1 MDFLEIFCVILVSTF
16 WTLAIIKEVKS
27 NRRLAP
33 DGAVFVKE
41 FVNKIEVI
49 ESATK
54 HHGKPSTI
62 EKDSFKFEVSVKAD
76 EKLKGL
82 KYDTI
87 PVHTSKCVY
96 INDEPI
102 CRIHYIHAHIKDK
115 YYLDFTSKR
124 NLSEILDIIESSY
137 KVCKASED
145 ARWKNILD
153 PSNKSFYTIIK

>member
-1 MDFLEIFCVILVSTF
+1 MDFLEFGWAIIVSLFFVLIT
-16 WTLAIIKEVKS
+16 IKEVKEH
-27 NRRLAP
+27 RRLAP
-33 DGAVFVKE
+33 NGKVFVKE

-54 HHGKPSTI
+54 HRGKSSTV
-62 EKDSFKFEVSVKAD
+62 EKDNFKFEVSIKAD

-82 KYDTI
+82 EYETI

-102 CRIHYIHAHIKDK
+102 CRVHYIHAHTKDK
-115 YYLDFTSKR
+115 YYLDFTCKR
-124 NLSEILDIIESSY
+124 NLNEILDIIESSY
-137 KVCKASED
+137 KVCKAIED

>member
-1 MDFLEIFCVILVSTF
+1 MTNYSTVIIVFMYIFWIIVIF
-16 WTLAIIKEVKS
+16 KEVKS

-33 DGAVFVKE
+33 DGKVFVKK

-54 HHGKPSTI
+54 YCGKPSTV
-62 EKDSFKFEVSVKAD
+62 EKDNFKFDVSVKDD

-82 KYDTI
+82 EYEAL

-102 CRIHYIHAHIKDK
+102 CRVHYIHAHIKDK
-115 YYLDFTSKR
+115 YYLDFTCKR
-124 NLSEILDIIESSY
+124 NLNEIIDIIESSY
-137 KVCKASED
+137 KVCKSYED
-145 ARWKNILD
+145 ARWKDILN

>member
-1 MDFLEIFCVILVSTF
+1 MTIYGIACTAFMGIF
-16 WTLAIIKEVKS
+16 WTIIIVKEVKS

-33 DGAVFVKE
+33 DGKVFVKE
-41 FVNKIEVI
+41 FINKIEVI

-54 HHGKPSTI
+54 HHGKPSTV

-82 KYDTI
+82 EYDAL

-96 INDEPI
+96 INDEPV
-102 CRIHYIHAHIKDK
+102 CRIHTIHASTKSKH
-115 YYLDFTSKR
+115 YLDFTRKR
-124 NLSEILDIIESSY
+124 NLNEILDIIESSY
-137 KVCKASED
+137 KVCKVSED